1 MQWLYPCIMVIPLA
15 EVNMASKV
23 ENLTDSCSPNLTH
36 DWRVIF
42 IFLNALSSVIA
53 LGGNSIILLSI
64 YKVRSLRLRAS
75 NIFIASLATSDA
87 LVGLLVYPTYIALT
101 VENLWFQ
108 SNDVVYKMENFLWIQ
123 SLVTSSFTLCAISID
138 RLIAV
143 MLAIRYRQLVTK
155 RRSWHIV
162 AFIWITSLVF
172 ACSTLFVHALDRAS
186 ILWIV
191 CLVLTF
197 VLPFTIII
205 YCYAQ
210 IFRSASEQKTKIC
223 CLNPAEVTEMLR
235 NRKAAWTAGIVIG
248 IFFVTF
254 FPNVVF
260 SCIDVATKDYCG
272 KTQVY
277 RHWLWGILLAFSSA
291 AWNPFVYAA
300 RIREFRHAFKKL
312 LLFR

>member
-1 MQWLYPCIMVIPLA
+1 MIIPMA
-15 EVNMASKV
+15 EVNMDDED
-23 ENLTDSCSPNLTH
+23 ENACSPNLSH
-36 DWRVIF
+36 AWRIIF
-42 IFLNALSSVIA
+42 IFLNAVSSMIA

-75 NIFIASLATSDA
+75 NIFIACLAASDA
-87 LVGLLVYPTYIALT
+87 LVGLLVYPTYIVLT
-101 VENLWFQ
+101 VENLWFGT
-108 SNDVVYKMENFLWIQ
+108 NVVYKMENFLWIQ
-123 SLVTSSFTLCAISID
+123 SLVTSTFTLCAISID

-143 MLAIRYRQLVTK
+143 MFAIQYRQIVTK
-155 RRSWHIV
+155 RRSWNV
-162 AFIWITSLVF
+162 VLAIWIASLVF
-172 ACSTLFVHALDRAS
+172 ASSTLFVNSSDNAS

-197 VLPFTIII
+197 VLPFAIII
-205 YCYAQ
+205 YCYVH
-210 IFRSASEQKTKIC
+210 IFRSANEQKTKIC
-223 CLNPAEVTEMLR
+223 RLNPIEAAEMLR

-248 IFFVTF
+248 IFFITF

-272 KTQVY
+272 KAQVY

-300 RIREFRHAFKKL
+300 RIREFRHAFKTL
-312 LLFR
+312 LLCN

>member
-1 MQWLYPCIMVIPLA
+1 MVIPMA
-15 EVNMASKV
+15 EVNLDN
-23 ENLTDSCSPNLTH
+23 EEDNSCSPNLSH
-36 DWRVIF
+36 AWRIIF
-42 IFLNALSSVIA
+42 VFLNAVSSMIA

-87 LVGLLVYPTYIALT
+87 LVGLLVYPTYIVLT
-101 VENLWFQ
+101 VRNLWFG
-108 SNDVVYKMENFLWIQ
+108 SNVVYKMENFLWIQ
-123 SLVTSSFTLCAISID
+123 SLVTSTFTLCAISID

-143 MLAIRYRQLVTK
+143 MLAIRYRQIVTK
-155 RRSWHIV
+155 RRSWQV
-162 AFIWITSLVF
+162 VFAIWIASLAF
-172 ACSTLFVHALDRAS
+172 ASSTLFVNSLNNAS

-205 YCYAQ
+205 YCYVH
-210 IFRSASEQKTKIC
+210 IFRSVNEQKAKIC
-223 CLNPAEVTEMLR
+223 SLNPSEAAEILR

-248 IFFVTF
+248 IFFITF

-260 SCIDVATKDYCG
+260 SCIDLATKNYCD
-272 KTQVY
+272 KARVY
-277 RHWLWGILLAFSSA
+277 RHWLWGIFLAFSSA

-300 RIREFRHAFKKL
+300 RIREFRHAFKRL
-312 LLFR
+312 LLCN

>member
-1 MQWLYPCIMVIPLA
+1 MVIPLV
-15 EVNMASKV
+15 EVNMDNEAG
-23 ENLTDSCSPNLTH
+23 NRTDSCSPNLSH
-36 DWRVIF
+36 DRRLIF
-42 IFLNALSSVIA
+42 IFLNAVSSVIA

-64 YKVRSLRLRAS
+64 YKVRFLRLRAS
-75 NIFIASLATSDA
+75 NIFIASLATSDT

-101 VENLWFQ
+101 VKNLWFHA
-108 SNDVVYKMENFLWIQ
+108 NFVYKMENFLWIQ
-123 SLVTSSFTLCAISID
+123 SLVTSTFTLCAISID

-143 MLAIRYRQLVTK
+143 KLAIRYRQIVTK
-155 RRSWHIV
+155 RRSWYV
-162 AFIWITSLVF
+162 VFFIWITSLSF
-172 ACSTLFVHALDRAS
+172 ACSTLFVHTHDDAS

-191 CLVLTF
+191 CLALTF
-197 VLPFTIII
+197 VLPFAIII
-205 YCYAQ
+205 FCYVH

-223 CLNPAEVTEMLR
+223 HLNPAEAAEMLR

-260 SCIDVATKDYCG
+260 SCFDVATKDYCG

-277 RHWLWGILLAFSSA
+277 RHWLWGIFLAFSSA

-300 RIREFRHAFKKL
+300 RIREFRYAFKKL